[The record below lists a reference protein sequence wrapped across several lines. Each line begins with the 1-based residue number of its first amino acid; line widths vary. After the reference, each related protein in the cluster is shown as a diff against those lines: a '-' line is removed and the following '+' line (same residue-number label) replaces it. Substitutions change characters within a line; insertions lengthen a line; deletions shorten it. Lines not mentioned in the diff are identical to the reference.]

1 METVILSEGISHRYR
16 KFIEPKLSE
25 EQKKLIK
32 QLSEEI
38 KREIL
43 IPDKNNSK

>member
-1 METVILSEGISHRYR
+1 MEVVILSEGISHRYK
-16 KFIEPKLSE
+16 KFIEPKLSKK
-25 EQKKLIK
+25 QKKLIK

-43 IPDKNNSK
+43 ISEPKK